1 MAIREIRKDGDDILT
16 KKCREVEKVDEKII
30 ELGQDMLDTMYK
42 NDGIGLAASQVGI
55 LKRVIVYD
63 VSYIGEDGKKEEIT
77 ITEEKV
83 SFDERSYNYV
93 VDILEMPEWKDPR
106 FAKLLTSTIWHSNY
120 EDVKDILSMP
130 HPNDSNKLIWD
141 DERFAQLLTS
151 SIWNSNYEDVK
162 NILSMK
168 HPDDPNRLIWDDE
181 RFADLLT
188 SSIWHDLSDNLL
200 NKLSLPCWKDSKY
213 SHLLIPSIWSIS
225 IKRILDSIELF
236 EKLGIEE
243 FITISSMR
251 KSPIQIMALY
261 HYLEENGISIV
272 IDGKLNAVFNI
283 APVLLKK
290 RYGIDLKTLV
300 DKERERM
307 KSGLS

>member
-1 MAIREIRKDGDDILT
+1 MNST
-16 KKCREVEKVDEKII
+16 EKILI
-30 ELGQDMLDTMYK
+30 DIYLK
-42 NDGIGLAASQVGI
+42 KIG
-55 LKRVIVYD
+55 R
-63 VSYIGEDGKKEEIT
+63 EDLNCDKLY
-77 ITEEKV
+77 
-83 SFDERSYNYV
+83 ERSYNYV

-141 DERFAQLLTS
+141 DERFANLLTS
-151 SIWNSNYEDVK
+151 NIWHSNYGDVK

-213 SHLLIPSIWSIS
+213 SHLLVPSIWSIS
-225 IKRILDSIELF
+225 TKRILDSIELF